1 MIQGVGHDG
10 GLARAAIEAALRAQS
25 DATGRVGD
33 QVAANLGRAD
43 PVGAESAAGPDFA
56 QKLVDGLRD
65 VQAAVGDVERLPL
78 EMTTGGVVDFA
89 ELAARLKQSEL
100 TLKFSL
106 EVRNKLIDA
115 YRETMRMSV

>member
-1 MIQGVGHDG
+1 MIQGVGQDG

-25 DATGRVGD
+25 DAAKRISERVAG
-33 QVAANLGRAD
+33 NLGLEASGT
-43 PVGAESAAGPDFA
+43 PEKAGADFA
-56 QKLVDGLRD
+56 GKLLDGLRE
-65 VQAAVGDVERLPL
+65 VQAAVGDVERLPA
-78 EMTTGGVVDFA
+78 EMAAGGVADFA

-100 TLKFSL
+100 TFKFSM

>member
-1 MIQGVGHDG
+1 MIKGVGQDG

-25 DATGRVGD
+25 DASKRVSER
-33 QVAANLGRAD
+33 VAGNLGLD
-43 PVGAESAAGPDFA
+43 GAGKAEETGADFA
-56 QKLVDGLRD
+56 GKLVDGLRE
-65 VQAAVGDVERLPL
+65 VQDAAASVDRLPA
-78 EMTTGGVVDFA
+78 EMATGGVADFA

-100 TLKFSL
+100 TFKFSM